1 MNKRFSLR
9 ASIASA
15 LLAAACV
22 AVAAPAIADPG
33 YTQDNKVSLLLRNES
48 GCTVTAESFRNGS
61 RVLFVTI
68 GNGHMWQAYNVGQY
82 RLEGTATCGAT
93 KLKVVPHDVNL
104 SKSSPQTII
113 LRRNSAGEVYYQ

>member
-48 GCTVTAESFRNGS
+48 GCTVTAESFRAGT

-68 GNGHMWQAYNVGQY
+68 GDGHMWQAYNEGQY
-82 RLEGTATCGAT
+82 RLVGTAKCGT
-93 KLKVVPHDVNL
+93 TTVNIVPRDVTL
-104 SKSSPQTII
+104 SKAHPQTII
-113 LRRNSAGEVYYQ
+113 LRHNSAGQVFYQ